1 MFGRKSKAEKK
12 AATGQEAKKPFL
24 GEVRE
29 AYRITKG
36 VRPWITAAIAAVFL
50 VVWVIGIFV
59 GVALGHPVYVGI
71 ISIPL
76 ALLAA
81 LFFFTRQ
88 AASAAYVAIE
98 GQIGAGAS
106 VLMAIRRG
114 WTTTPAVNVSRN
126 QDMVHRS
133 VGRPGIVLVGEGG
146 PGVRA
151 LLNDERRKTER
162 FAPGVPINEIIV
174 GDHEG
179 QVPLPKLQKAMKKFP
194 KKLSANQ
201 MREVRA
207 RLRAVGG
214 LNIPIP
220 KGPMPKGIKVP
231 KR

>member
-174 GDHEG
+174 GDYEG